1 MRVPEPQP
9 VSLFQRS
16 RRPRPLPRER
26 LVMDMRDTVIY
37 AIGDVHGCHDE
48 LRALEQKIQLDAQQ
62 FRGRKII
69 IMLGDYV
76 DRGPQSRRV
85 IEHLMAPPPKGFLRV
100 SLAGNHEVA
109 MLAYLDGYLSREPW
123 LRVGGRETLFSYG
136 VDPERLAA
144 LYGSSDEVDAR
155 IRSAIPA
162 AHVAFMR
169 TLPVMICSDNF
180 VFVHAGI
187 RPGIALEAQDEADL
201 LNIRE
206 EFFRAV
212 HRLDRW
218 VVHGHTIVDVPKLD
232 GRRLDID
239 TGAFQTG
246 RLTAVRIVGKY
257 GRMLSSKD

>member
-1 MRVPEPQP
+1 MSTEPKS

-26 LVMDMRDTVIY
+26 LVMDMRETVVY
-37 AIGDVHGCHDE
+37 AVGDVHGCYDE
-48 LRALEQKIQLDAQQ
+48 LRALERKIELDAQA

-76 DRGPQSRRV
+76 DRGPNSRRV
-85 IEHLMAPPPKGFLRV
+85 IEHLMAPPPKGFMRV
-100 SLAGNHEVA
+100 CLAGNHEAA
-109 MLAYLDGYLSREPW
+109 MLAYLDGHLSREPW

-136 VDPERLAA
+136 VDPERLAS
-144 LYGSSDEVDAR
+144 LYASDDEVDER
-155 IRSAIPA
+155 IRETIPA
-162 AHVAFMR
+162 SHIAFMR
-169 TLPVMICSDNF
+169 TLPVMVCSEKF

-206 EFFRAV
+206 EFFRAA
-212 HRLDRW
+212 HSLDRW

-239 TGAFQTG
+239 TGAFQSG
-246 RLTAVRIVGKY
+246 RLTALRIVGKY
-257 GRMLSSKD
+257 GRLLSNRD